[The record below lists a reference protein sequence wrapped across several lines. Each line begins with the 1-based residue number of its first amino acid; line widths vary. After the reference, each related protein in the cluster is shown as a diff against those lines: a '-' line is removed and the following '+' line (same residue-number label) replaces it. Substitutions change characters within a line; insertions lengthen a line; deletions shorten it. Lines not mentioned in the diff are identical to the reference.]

1 MLSFKEIKWNSTLNL
16 IILFATGLL
25 LLIFPKESLNIACY
39 LIASVLMLAGASY
52 IIKIIKNKG
61 IDTNKDLLFLI
72 FSVIMIGVSITIF
85 VDPTWIIRTI
95 NILIGV
101 LLIINSSMN
110 ITNLFKFK
118 KDRTISWW
126 IFLAFIITIFI
137 LGIMIIID
145 PTFLTLIIVRLEG
158 FTLIFDT
165 LLTFILT
172 MRVNKLLLE
181 ANKKE
186 IKYEI
191 KETK

>member
-110 ITNLFKFK
+110 ITSLFKFK

-181 ANKKE
+181 TNKKE